1 MRAPDD
7 YTAFVLDRLCVLGM
21 SGRAMFGGQG
31 HYRHGVFLGL
41 TCRER
46 LFQGRRE
53 DAQELARWTRRVRA
67 SLGRWMNDWTTSTC
81 MSPAHA
87 VSQTPPPALIDFM

>member
-1 MRAPDD
+1 MKVRAPDD

-41 TCRER
+41 TCRKRLFSRPARRRTGTRALDAARPRFAGPVDER
-46 LFQGRRE
+46 L
-53 DAQELARWTRRVRA
+53 DYLNMHVARPCGVA
-67 SLGRWMNDWTTSTC
+67 NPCSG
-81 MSPAHA
+81 AH
-87 VSQTPPPALIDFM
+87 